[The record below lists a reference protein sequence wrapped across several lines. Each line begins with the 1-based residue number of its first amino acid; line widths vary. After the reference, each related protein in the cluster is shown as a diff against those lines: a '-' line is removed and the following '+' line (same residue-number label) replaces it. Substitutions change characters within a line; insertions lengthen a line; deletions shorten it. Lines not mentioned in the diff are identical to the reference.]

1 MSLVLAEHRPDDA
14 TLNVSCR
21 RLRNGPGCVTAPGR
35 FAFWP
40 IFPKEPLM
48 KIVITLPRRRNRL
61 VAAAMFRR
69 AGVHRR
75 TGPSRRQDM
84 ALAIRRELNEMKHI
98 P

>member
-1 MSLVLAEHRPDDA
+1 MSLALAERRPDDA

-21 RLRNGPGCVTAPGR
+21 RLLNGPGCVTAPGR
-35 FAFWP
+35 FAFEP
-40 IFPKEPLM
+40 TLPKEPLM
-48 KIVITLPRRRNRL
+48 KIAITPPRRRNPL

-69 AGVHRR
+69 AGAHRR

-84 ALAIRRELNEMKHI
+84 ARAIQRELNEMKHI